1 MPNAARLT
9 DRVLHDQ
16 PHCHVVHGTSPV
28 PHAPVPHQLVVNCA
42 PTVRINNLPAATLAS
57 MSEPCT
63 HIGCVPA
70 PPGVVARGSAKVV
83 IDGQPAARLGDA
95 VHHAGC
101 VAPIPSPTGSIVG
114 PCSPNVLIGG

>member
-1 MPNAARLT
+1 MPNAARMT

-16 PHCHVVHGTSPV
+16 PHCHASHGASPV
-28 PHAPVPHQLVVNCA
+28 PHAPVPHALATNCA
-42 PTVRINNLPAATLAS
+42 PTVRINRLPAATLS
-57 MSEPCT
+57 SLSEPCS
-63 HIGCVPA
+63 HVGCAPA

-83 IDGQPAARLGDA
+83 IDGQPAARLGDL

-101 VAPIPSPTGSIVG
+101 VAPIPSPTGAIIG